1 MVANPAS
8 RADRAEAS
16 PMHTHTTNILLSRQQ
31 GDTGA
36 ASSLIGFTIGVFG
49 VIGMNV
55 IMLPWPTYI
64 FGIGAIML
72 VCAALSATFWAHLLH
87 SPKTRIPELEK

>member
-1 MVANPAS
+1 M
-8 RADRAEAS
+8 
-16 PMHTHTTNILLSRQQ
+16 
-31 GDTGA
+31 
-36 ASSLIGFTIGVFG
+36 FG

-64 FGIGAIML
+64 YGIGAIML